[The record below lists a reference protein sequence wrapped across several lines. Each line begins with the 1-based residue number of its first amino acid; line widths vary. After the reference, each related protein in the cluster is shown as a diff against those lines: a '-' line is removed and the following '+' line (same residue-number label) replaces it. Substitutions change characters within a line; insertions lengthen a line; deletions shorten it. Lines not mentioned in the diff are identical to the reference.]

1 MNEEIRA
8 KIASLKTEHPGG
20 YEDIINALRAANR
33 DLKQP
38 NGLKVHTGDIISDIE
53 RAAQQEDSAAFE
65 VYMTAARL
73 PKDTPEQ
80 QSARDEALQKAA
92 LETIRVPLGVS
103 RAAGMGAEPGR
114 TNPKA
119 S

>member
-1 MNEEIRA
+1 MNEETRA

-53 RAAQQEDSAAFE
+53 RAAQTAPSSATPGLLAGAIHRILLT
-65 VYMTAARL
+65 YKL
-73 PKDTPEQ
+73 PTPGHKDWGKP
-80 QSARDEALQKAA
+80 AL
-92 LETIRVPLGVS
+92 TWFS
-103 RAAGMGAEPGR
+103 
-114 TNPKA
+114 
-119 S
+119 